1 MTTKWQIFDTKYQ
14 TADGL
19 ITKVVYGCTVQL
31 ENYVGR
37 NIGQLDLTGDPSAEG
52 FVAYSNL
59 TEQTILGWVQNSLG
73 AEAVTAIEVD
83 LQNSVTAQKQARE
96 AEAVKSG
103 LPWRQ

>member
-1 MTTKWQIFDTKYQ
+1 MTTRWQIFDTKYQ

-19 ITKVVYGCTVQL
+19 INKVIYGCTVEL
-31 ENYVGR
+31 ENYIDR
-37 NIGQLDLTGDPSAEG
+37 TIGQLDLTGDPSAEG

-73 AEAVTAIEVD
+73 AEAVTAIEVN
-83 LQNSVTAQKQARE
+83 LQNNVTAQKQAKE
-96 AEAVKSG
+96 AEAIKSG